1 MNKAK
6 PYHRFVF
13 KMLFKQNV
21 FSYPNTQIIH
31 ISSLEVDSDVEV
43 FEMKHE
49 IVSLQT
55 KIEDGM
61 CILTPL
67 FYAEAFSF

>member
-1 MNKAK
+1 MASWQAEAGPQSSWQHFLK
-6 PYHRFVF
+6 VF
-13 KMLFKQNV
+13 LA
-21 FSYPNTQIIH
+21 IIH